1 VRLFGAPQTF
11 TTTTT
16 TVDVAALWRMIE
28 AAPAPPPEP
37 TLPSNK
43 PWVRPKD
50 LTTPPKWIKQA
61 RTYAALAMMLA
72 GVVGCSSAGEG
83 GGGIMFAIV
92 GAVSGWFVWPRV
104 PAEKM
109 AAALSKIRSAETQW
123 NSLLARWQKEAST
136 DAYNKLMLDLK
147 GARSTLEALPG
158 IRADGIRKLEQERLA
173 EQKQRYLDRF
183 RIDNAVIPN
192 IGASRTTT
200 LASFGI
206 ETAADIEK
214 RKILRITGFGEA
226 LAGELLKWKARH
238 EKNFRFNPAE
248 PVNPA
253 AITRLDAEIDQ
264 RRRMAIS
271 SLQKGPSELRSLTS
285 EIINARA
292 RLAPALDRAW
302 HDFKVA
308 QSEHEAL

>member
-1 VRLFGAPQTF
+1 MPH
-11 TTTTT
+11 
-16 TVDVAALWRMIE
+16 TVKA
-28 AAPAPPPEP
+28 
-37 TLPSNK
+37 
-43 PWVRPKD
+43 
-50 LTTPPKWIKQA
+50 PPKWIKQA
-61 RTYAALAMMLA
+61 RTYAALAMMLG
-72 GVVGCSSAGEG
+72 GVVGCSSTGEG
-83 GGGIMFAIV
+83 GGGIMFAIM
-92 GAVSGWFVWPRV
+92 GAAGGWFVWPRV

-109 AAALSKIRSAETQW
+109 TAALRKMRSAETQW

-136 DAYNKLMLDLK
+136 DSYNKVMLDLK
-147 GARSTLEALPG
+147 GTRGTLEALPG

-183 RIDNAVIPN
+183 RIDKANIPN
-192 IGASRTTT
+192 IKASRTTT

-214 RKILRITGFGEA
+214 RKILRISGFGEA

-253 AITRLDAEIDQ
+253 AIARLDAEIDQ

-271 SLQKGPSELRSLTS
+271 ALQKGPNELRRLTA

-308 QSEHEAL
+308 QAEHEAL